1 MKLNPFNADNYN
13 CIAHIVWKKGDID
26 SAIKYFEKA
35 SEIDSKN
42 KTSLRCLSMIVRS
55 REFST
60 IEDKQAASKLSLEYA
75 KKAVGIDLKDSE
87 SWCKFYNKKIIF
99 RLLRECIFF

>member
-60 IEDKQAASKLSLEYA
+60 LEDKQAASKLSLEFA

-99 RLLRECIFF
+99 